1 MNAQHLMNPLRRERG
16 VTLVELMVA
25 IAINLVLVLAAT
37 LLYLNTRSTQR
48 AVDEKSAV
56 SETGQFAL
64 ELLGRDITLAAFY
77 PMAASEPEVAGAPT
91 LSAVPVTY
99 DIAAERLVNGG
110 QLKPAYRRGL
120 MGCDG
125 QAFSAKD
132 HVCDAA
138 AADFDSL
145 VVAYFT
151 SDALGLTAGLRADCT
166 RADVA
171 NDGKVAPNASRV
183 GVMPQS
189 EADKKAGKAPS
200 ARTESGLQPASPL
213 LVINHY
219 FLRPIELLTEGG
231 RTVQTNA
238 LACRGNGRQVGGTMV
253 AADLITGVEQ
263 MEITYGVRAPD
274 LGFAGMTPHRY
285 LTATQVSGLKDMSIG
300 DLTLD
305 AWQQVLTVK
314 VCLMVRSTEST
325 APRNAKGEVVPVN
338 DCSGEPMALA
348 DGGLVQRFERVF
360 SLKNRQ
366 GVSPVIRVG
375 G

>member
-1 MNAQHLMNPLRRERG
+1 MNAKHPMSLRRREQG

-37 LLYLNTRSTQR
+37 LLYLNTRSTQK

-64 ELLGRDITLAAFY
+64 ELLGRDVTLAAFY
-77 PMAASEPEVAGAPT
+77 PTAASEPAIAGAPA
-91 LSAVPVTY
+91 LDAVPVTY

-110 QLKPAYRRGL
+110 QLKAAYRRGL

-132 HVCDAA
+132 HQCETTE
-138 AADFDSL
+138 ADFDSL

-151 SDALGLTAGLRADCT
+151 SDALGLAAGLRADCT

-171 NDGKVAPNASRV
+171 NDAVVAPNATRV
-183 GVMPQS
+183 GLMPQS
-189 EADKKAGKAPS
+189 DEDKLAGKES
-200 ARTESGLQPASPL
+200 SKRKDSGLQPASPL
-213 LVINHY
+213 LIINHY
-219 FLRPIELLTEGG
+219 FLRPAELLTEGG
-231 RTVQTNA
+231 RTVQSKA
-238 LACRGNGRQVGGTMV
+238 LSCRGNGRQSGGTMTAV
-253 AADLITGVEQ
+253 DLVSGVEQ
-263 MEITYGVRAPD
+263 MEITYGVRNPE
-274 LGFAGMTPHRY
+274 LGFASVTPYKY
-285 LTATQVSGLKDMSIG
+285 LTAAEVSALGNMSVG
-300 DLTLD
+300 DVILD

-325 APRNAKGEVVPVN
+325 APRNAKGAVAGVT
-338 DCSGEPMALA
+338 DCLGESMTLA

-366 GVSPVIRVG
+366 GASPAIRVG
-375 G
+375 E

>member
-1 MNAQHLMNPLRRERG
+1 MNATHPMNAPLRERG

-64 ELLGRDITLAAFY
+64 ELLGRDVTLAAFY
-77 PMAASEPEVAGAPT
+77 PTAASEPEVAGAPT
-91 LSAVPVTY
+91 LAAVPVTY
-99 DIAAERLVNGG
+99 DIAADRLVNGG

-132 HVCDAA
+132 HACEAA

-151 SDALGLTAGLRADCT
+151 SDALGLSAGLRADCT
-166 RADVA
+166 RSDVA
-171 NDGKVAPNASRV
+171 KDATVAPNASRV
-183 GVMPQS
+183 GVLPQS
-189 EADKKAGKAPS
+189 EADKEAGKAAA
-200 ARTESGLQPASPL
+200 ARTASGLQPASPL

-219 FLRPIELLTEGG
+219 FLRPVELQTEGG

-238 LACRGNGRQVGGTMV
+238 LSCRGNGQQSGGTMV
-253 AADLITGVEQ
+253 SADLITGVEQ
-263 MEITYGVRAPD
+263 MEITYGVRNPA
-274 LGFAGMTPHRY
+274 LGFEAVTPYRY
-285 LTATQVSGLKDMSIG
+285 ITADEVSSLSPMSIG
-300 DLTLD
+300 DVTLD
-305 AWQQVLTVK
+305 AWQQVLSVK

-325 APRNAKGEVVPVN
+325 APRDAQGQVVAVN
-338 DCSGEPMALA
+338 DCSGQPMALA

-366 GVSPVIRVG
+366 GVSPAIRVG